1 MSKRILFPLMLLAL
15 VFGLALAACSG
26 GGGNQAAGGSASASQ
41 GNAQNGQKLFTSGKG
56 NAPACSGC
64 HSTQP
69 GVKLVGPS
77 LAGIGTQADQIIKD
91 PNYKGSAKTAQ
102 DYIKE
107 SIVNPNVYVVPGF
120 QPNVMYQN
128 YGKDLTDQD
137 VNDLVAY
144 VMTLK

>member
-1 MSKRILFPLMLLAL
+1 MSKRILFPLMFLAL
-15 VFGLALAACSG
+15 VFSLVLAACG
-26 GGGNQAAGGSASASQ
+26 GSGGNQAAGATSAPQ

-56 NAPACSGC
+56 SAPACSGC

-69 GVKLVGPS
+69 GQKLVGPS
-77 LAGIGTQADQIIKD
+77 LAGIGTSAAQIIKD
-91 PNYKGSAKTAQ
+91 PNYKGSAKTPE

-107 SIVNPNVYVVPGF
+107 SIVNPNAYVVSGY

-144 VMTLK
+144 LMTLK